1 MRTFGY
7 KFAGYFMEY
16 GPVAADSL
24 EEARAEIRKRLKA
37 DRLPRGF
44 QIWDLQER
52 PLQRWV
58 VKRSLFAA

>member
-1 MRTFGY
+1 MRAFGY

-16 GPVAADSL
+16 GPVSADSL
-24 EEARAEIRKRLKA
+24 ETARAEIRKQLKT
-37 DRLPRGF
+37 DRLPRGL
-44 QIWDLQER
+44 QVWDLAER

>member
-24 EEARAEIRKRLKA
+24 DSARAEIRRRLGA
-37 DRLPRGF
+37 ERLPRGL
-44 QIWDLQER
+44 QVWDLAER

-58 VKRSLFAA
+58 LKKSLFAA